1 MLESMIKNPRPTRA
15 EITDVGNAVTD
26 GADCVMLS
34 GETAKGSYPEL
45 AVHEMSKTCLQAE
58 SIISYVSHYEEM
70 VSLTKRPVTTVESC
84 A

>member
-26 GADCVMLS
+26 GVDCVMLS
-34 GETAKGSYPEL
+34 GETAKGAYPEL
-45 AVHEMSKTCLQAE
+45 AIHEMSEACLTAE
-58 SIISYVSHYEEM
+58 AIIPYVSHYEEM
-70 VSLTKRPVTTVESC
+70 VSLTKRPVSTVESC

>member
-15 EITDVGNAVTD
+15 EIADVGNAVTD

-34 GETAKGSYPEL
+34 GETAKGLYPEL
-45 AVHEMSKTCLQAE
+45 AVYEMSETCLRAE

-70 VSLTKRPVTTVESC
+70 VSLTRRPVSTVESC